1 MSNRSFKTP
10 PIGLVRCVEAA
21 HAARQNLSQRLAPG
35 NVTLIDLG
43 LGGWTVYDGWSNPFD
58 RSEIPLPAWL
68 KPLWQGWRRGRL
80 V

>member
-1 MSNRSFKTP
+1 MSNESFKTP

-43 LGGWTVYDGWSNPFD
+43 LGGWTVQM
-58 RSEIPLPAWL
+58 LCVAA
-68 KPLWQGWRRGRL
+68 
-80 V
+80 